1 MTTDPASDFEF
12 FILVARLKS
21 LSGAARALDLTPPA
35 ATKRLGLIEQRLGA
49 RLVNRTTRSVSLTPE
64 GETYLRYAT
73 QIVAQ
78 VRQMEDDISGS
89 RSDPHGLLRINA
101 TLGFGRTAIA
111 PLVSDF
117 AKRFPNV
124 EIQFEVTDRPIDLVE
139 EAFDMAIRF
148 GELPDSRL
156 SARRIMSN
164 RRFLCASPRYLERFG
179 TPERVEDLVQ
189 HRCIIHRQNDDAY
202 GVWRYMQ
209 GDRTEALKVKGA
221 LSSNDGD
228 IVLRWALDGH
238 GILIR
243 SEWDL
248 AKYVQS
254 GRLKLVLPETVLPS
268 ADLFVYYPSQRNQ
281 TARARA
287 FIDFLIDHFQA
298 PFIPVETGAAIYA
311 RKKRGDER
319 REAGV
324 AVTLTAPCAERP
336 EKSASTPFKAA
347 TTIWQTGR
355 PALTLMLCLFPL
367 SLTAKQVEVFL
378 VIGSGCLNFASDPV
392 HSRRRITS
400 L

>member
-1 MTTDPASDFEF
+1 LRSFHFLLLVNKVTTDSTSDFEF
-12 FILVARLKS
+12 FILLAKLKS

-73 QIVAQ
+73 QIIGQ
-78 VRQMEDDISGS
+78 VRQMEEEISGA
-89 RSDPHGLLRINA
+89 RSDPHGLLRVNA
-101 TLGFGRTAIA
+101 TLGFGRTTIA

-117 AKRFPNV
+117 AKRYPKV

-139 EAFDMAIRF
+139 NGFDMAIRF

-179 TPERVEDLVQ
+179 TPERVEDLVR

-202 GVWRYMQ
+202 GVWRYIQ
-209 GDRTEALKVKGA
+209 GDHTEALKVTGA

-254 GRLKLVLPETVLPS
+254 GRLRLVLPDTLLPS

-281 TARARA
+281 TARART

-298 PFIPVETGAAIYA
+298 PFIPVETGALIYA
-311 RKKRGDER
+311 QKKR
-319 REAGV
+319 
-324 AVTLTAPCAERP
+324 
-336 EKSASTPFKAA
+336 ASRKP
-347 TTIWQTGR
+347 
-355 PALTLMLCLFPL
+355 
-367 SLTAKQVEVFL
+367 
-378 VIGSGCLNFASDPV
+378 
-392 HSRRRITS
+392 
-400 L
+400 